1 VKKRAEHVH
10 ARAVAGLLARGT
22 AIAVFAGIVATLAWT
37 LELAAVGAAALPA
50 TRATIAPADTI
61 VTHARVYTVD
71 RTHPWAEAVA
81 VSGGNLVAVGTE
93 QEIAAYRGPA
103 TKVIDA
109 RGRLVLPGFADTH
122 VHFLSGSTAL
132 TQVPLAGTKSVAEVL
147 ERVKKYA
154 GEHPGSGWVLGRGWD
169 YSIFGPAAL
178 PNRKDLDA
186 VLPDRPALL
195 TAYDGHTTWANSK
208 ALEMAGITRDTQDPP
223 NGKIVRDANGEAT
236 GALKE
241 AGSRLVRKLIPA
253 PTRDDNRAA
262 LRRGFAEANRFGVV
276 RVHSCGG
283 DFDSFDLYD
292 ELRRGGDLT
301 VRFYISYFLDPPELT
316 PEEIEKVEAARK
328 QYTGPWLSAGA
339 VKTMIDGV
347 IESHTAFMLSP
358 YSDDSNLIGKPFWDP
373 VKYKAAIAELDRR
386 KFQIFTHAIGEGG
399 VRLVLD
405 AYRDAATANGARDS
419 RHRIEHIETI
429 SAVDIPRFGSQGVV
443 ASMQPLHSYPD
454 ADTLDV
460 WARNAGPERVTRA
473 WPWRTILAD
482 GGRLAY
488 GSDWP
493 VVTISPWP
501 GLQTA
506 VTRQTHEGTPAG
518 GWQPNLAITIQQA
531 VEAYTLGAAYAGHF
545 EKTEGSLETGKVADL
560 IIVSQDIFK
569 IDPHALDKT
578 EVLLTMVGGKVVYK
592 SAALNPEK

>member
-1 VKKRAEHVH
+1 MKKQTEHVR
-10 ARAVAGLLARGT
+10 ARPAGEMLRRGMTVAMFGM
-22 AIAVFAGIVATLAWT
+22 IAAALAWT
-37 LELAAVGAAALPA
+37 LEAAAAGAPA
-50 TRATIAPADTI
+50 AAPAAAAPADTI

-71 RTHPWAEAVA
+71 GAHPWAEAVA
-81 VSGGNLVAVGTE
+81 IAGGNLVAVGTE
-93 QEIAAYRGPA
+93 KEIAAYRGPA
-103 TKVIDA
+103 TRVIDA
-109 RGRLVLPGFADTH
+109 EGRLVLPGFTDTH

-132 TQVPLAGTKSVAEVL
+132 TQVPLAGTKSVAEVQ

-154 GEHPGSGWVLGRGWD
+154 AEHPGHGWILGRGWD
-169 YSIFGPAAL
+169 YSLFGAEAL

-186 VLPDRPALL
+186 VLPNRPALL

-208 ALEMAGITRDTQDPP
+208 ALELAGITRDTPDPP

-253 PTRDDNRAA
+253 PTRDQNLVA

-283 DFDSFDLYD
+283 DFDSFDLYE
-292 ELRRGGDLT
+292 ELRQHGELT

-316 PEEIEKVEAARK
+316 TEEIEKVEAARK
-328 QYTGPWLSAGA
+328 QYTGPWLSGGA

-358 YSDDSNLIGKPFWDP
+358 YSDDPALTGKPFWDA

-405 AYRDAATANGARDS
+405 AYRDAAAANGVRDA

-429 SAVDIPRFGSQGVV
+429 TAADIPRFGSQGVI

-460 WARNAGPERVTRA
+460 WARNAGPDRASRA
-473 WPWRTILAD
+473 WPWRPILA
-482 GGRLAY
+482 GGGHLAY

-531 VEAYTLGAAYAGHF
+531 VEAYTLGAAYAGHL
-545 EKTEGSLETGKVADL
+545 EKTEGSLEAGKVADL
-560 IIVSQDIFK
+560 IVVSQDIFK
-569 IDPHALDKT
+569 VDPHTLDKT

-592 SAALNPEK
+592 SSAFGGTN